1 MSDDTP
7 TPIPPP
13 STQKTS
19 AVPLKKE
26 TVRITLRARPA
37 AGVTQVREA
46 TSPVTPVSAAP
57 KKATAPIQLP
67 SAPLPPPAPK
77 SSTAPVVLPPAPM
90 PPPSAQLTPP
100 SVGLPAPTAP
110 RPMAPPAPRPPG
122 APTVPG
128 APSVSAA
135 PAAPSAPMAPRPA
148 APAIPGAAPR
158 VETGAATSP
167 LAGGAELPSATVR
180 MKLPTQG
187 GVAAPRPAP
196 RAVGAGGTGTLPKA
210 TVKLQQG
217 PGVGRP
223 GMPTPSAAPAKRV
236 SQQDSEEFYDEKDPE
251 AGLVPLSVVCVVLG
265 VVLLLIQM
273 MATDTVMSTPANQ
286 PSALMVPEA
295 TRVDWETQDATGA
308 WKSSF
313 DRVLPQ
319 IPQ

>member
-1 MSDDTP
+1 M
-7 TPIPPP
+7 
-13 STQKTS
+13 
-19 AVPLKKE
+19 
-26 TVRITLRARPA
+26 RITLRARPA

-90 PPPSAQLTPP
+90 PPPSAQLAPP

-128 APSVSAA
+128 APSVSGA

-148 APAIPGAAPR
+148 APAIPGAAPAVPGAAPR

>member
-13 STQKTS
+13 SSQKTS

-37 AGVTQVREA
+37 AGVTQPREA
-46 TSPVTPVSAAP
+46 TSPVLPVSAAP

-77 SSTAPVVLPPAPM
+77 SSTSPVSLPAAPM
-90 PPPSAQLTPP
+90 PPPSAQAAPP
-100 SVGLPAPTAP
+100 VPTSVGLPAPTAP
-110 RPMAPPAPRPPG
+110 RPTAPPAPRPPG
-122 APTVPG
+122 
-128 APSVSAA
+128 
-135 PAAPSAPMAPRPA
+135 

-158 VETGAATSP
+158 VETGLATAP
-167 LAGGAELPSATVR
+167 LAGGADLPVATVR
-180 MKLPTQG
+180 MKLPTQ

-196 RAVGAGGTGTLPKA
+196 RAVGAGGTGALPKA

-223 GMPTPSAAPAKRV
+223 GMPAPSAAPVKRM
-236 SQQDSEEFYDEKDPE
+236 SQQDSEDFYDEKDPE
-251 AGLVPLSVVCVVLG
+251 AGLVPLSVMCLILG
-265 VVLLLIQM
+265 VVLLVVQM
-273 MATDTVMSTPANQ
+273 MATDTVMSAPANQ
-286 PSALMVPEA
+286 PSALMVPEN
-295 TRVDWETQDATGA
+295 TRVDWETQDATGG

-313 DRVLPQ
+313 ERVLPQ

>member
-1 MSDDTP
+1 
-7 TPIPPP
+7 
-13 STQKTS
+13 
-19 AVPLKKE
+19 
-26 TVRITLRARPA
+26 
-37 AGVTQVREA
+37 
-46 TSPVTPVSAAP
+46 
-57 KKATAPIQLP
+57 
-67 SAPLPPPAPK
+67 
-77 SSTAPVVLPPAPM
+77 
-90 PPPSAQLTPP
+90 
-100 SVGLPAPTAP
+100 
-110 RPMAPPAPRPPG
+110 
-122 APTVPG
+122 
-128 APSVSAA
+128 
-135 PAAPSAPMAPRPA
+135 MAPRPA

-251 AGLVPLSVVCVVLG
+251 AGLVPLSVVCVV
-265 VVLLLIQM
+265 

-286 PSALMVPEA
+286 PSALMVPET
-295 TRVDWETQDATGA
+295 TRVDWETQDAAGA

>member
-1 MSDDTP
+1 
-7 TPIPPP
+7 
-13 STQKTS
+13 
-19 AVPLKKE
+19 
-26 TVRITLRARPA
+26 VRITLRARPA

-90 PPPSAQLTPP
+90 PPPSVQLTPP

-128 APSVSAA
+128 APSVSGA

-148 APAIPGAAPR
+148 APAIPGAAPAVPGAAPR

>member
-46 TSPVTPVSAAP
+46 TSPVTPISAAP

-90 PPPSAQLTPP
+90 PPPS
-100 SVGLPAPTAP
+100 VGLPAPTAP
-110 RPMAPPAPRPPG
+110 RSMAPPAPKP
-122 APTVPG
+122 PG
-128 APSVSAA
+128 APSVPGA
-135 PAAPSAPMAPRPA
+135 PVAPSAPMAPRPA

-167 LAGGAELPSATVR
+167 LAGGADLPTSTVR
-180 MKLPTQG
+180 MKLPTQA

-196 RAVGAGGTGTLPKA
+196 RAVGAGGTGALPKA

-265 VVLLLIQM
+265 VVLLLVQM
-273 MATDTVMSTPANQ
+273 MATDTVMSSPANQ

>member
-1 MSDDTP
+1 
-7 TPIPPP
+7 
-13 STQKTS
+13 
-19 AVPLKKE
+19 
-26 TVRITLRARPA
+26 
-37 AGVTQVREA
+37 
-46 TSPVTPVSAAP
+46 
-57 KKATAPIQLP
+57 
-67 SAPLPPPAPK
+67 
-77 SSTAPVVLPPAPM
+77 
-90 PPPSAQLTPP
+90 
-100 SVGLPAPTAP
+100 
-110 RPMAPPAPRPPG
+110 
-122 APTVPG
+122 
-128 APSVSAA
+128 
-135 PAAPSAPMAPRPA
+135 MAPRPA

-167 LAGGAELPSATVR
+167 LAGGADMPSATVR

-196 RAVGAGGTGTLPKA
+196 RAVGAGGTGALPKA

-265 VVLLLIQM
+265 VVLLLFQM